1 VGGCVCGVESGE
13 IGGFLAEETRGLLRG
28 ERQLSGR
35 LFGRD
40 GGEALGDLGR
50 AAGET
55 AFEDG

>member
-1 VGGCVCGVESGE
+1 
-13 IGGFLAEETRGLLRG
+13 LAEETRGLLRG